1 MFKFLRSKN
10 KKLNAANEDEQFN
23 FRKYSWKQF
32 KKNKAAFWSLILL
45 GVWVF
50 VALLAPLLANEKPLY
65 CIYKGNKLY
74 PAFSSKEIYEITD
87 ASGQNK
93 ETISLNNFNWKL
105 AEYDKVVWAFCAY
118 SPGRSDAMNAVV
130 GPGGEQVFKKANEEL
145 IQMPSKFK
153 HRMGTTKDGG
163 DVMAGL
169 IHGVKYSLF
178 IGILSMILASIVGIV
193 LGAMAGYFGDSGL
206 KTKRGVFWLFCFG
219 IFMAWYYALFTR
231 SFALK
236 DAMEEGGGNMILQLL
251 ISLLIFCAVL
261 YVFVLIGKL
270 LCSISFF
277 KKEVSVPMDSIVSRT
292 IEIINSLPI
301 FLVILSIAAISRP
314 SFSTLVLIIGFSSWT
329 GIARFT
335 RAEFLKVSKL
345 DYIQAARSL
354 GLTNR
359 KIIFRHAL
367 PNAIGPALVAI
378 AFGIAGAILTESG
391 LSFIGV
397 GVPPEIVTWGKILS
411 EAKQSAS
418 SWWLVV
424 FPGIAIFL
432 TVTMYNLIGEGLR
445 DALDPKLKK

>member
-1 MFKFLRSKN
+1 MLKFLRFKHKTLSITK
-10 KKLNAANEDEQFN
+10 EDESFS

-45 GVWVF
+45 LVWVF
-50 VALLAPLLANEKPLY
+50 IALLAPVIANEKPLY

-74 PAFSSKEIYEITD
+74 PAFSSKEIYELTD
-87 ASGQNK
+87 AAGKKS
-93 ETISLNNFNWKL
+93 ETISLNNFDWKRV
-105 AEYDKVVWAFCAY
+105 EYEKVIWAYCAY
-118 SPGRSDAMNAVV
+118 SPGKSDAMNTIVA
-130 GPGGEQVFKKANEEL
+130 PGGEQVFKKANEEL
-145 IQMPSKFK
+145 IVMPTKFK

-163 DVMAGL
+163 DVLAGL
-169 IHGVKYSLF
+169 VHGVKYSLF
-178 IGILSMILASIVGIV
+178 IGILSMLLASFVGIV
-193 LGAMAGYFGDSGL
+193 LGAMAGYFGDSGM
-206 KTKRGVFWLFCFG
+206 KTRRGVFWLSCLG
-219 IFMAWYYALFTR
+219 IFFAWYYAFYTR
-231 SFALK
+231 SFVLK
-236 DAMEEGGGNMILQLL
+236 DVMEEGGGNMVFQLL
-251 ISLLIFCAVL
+251 LSLLILSVVFF
-261 YVFVLIGKL
+261 VFVFIGKKMSSL
-270 LCSISFF
+270 SFL
-277 KKEVSVPMDSIVSRT
+277 KKEVNVPVDSIVSRT
-292 IEIINSLPI
+292 IEIINSLPM

-314 SFSTLVLIIGFSSWT
+314 SFTTLVLIIGFSSWT

-378 AFGIAGAILTESG
+378 AFGIAGAILTESS

-418 SWWLVV
+418 SWWLVL